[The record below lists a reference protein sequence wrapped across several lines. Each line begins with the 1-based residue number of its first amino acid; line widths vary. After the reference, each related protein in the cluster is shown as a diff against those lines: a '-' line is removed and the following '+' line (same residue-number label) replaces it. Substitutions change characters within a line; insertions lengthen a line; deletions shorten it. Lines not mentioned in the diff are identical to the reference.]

1 MNELPFKL
9 VGMTYDELLHEI
21 ENLDAD
27 PIPSDSESIMDV
39 SEDEYEITE
48 RTNAD
53 LNIADTDSDS
63 DDEPL
68 AVLQARLRVLSST
81 RDWSTSTS
89 PKSPEDFVADSGI
102 TNIVKDLESP
112 TPGKLFQLFFDDD
125 LLDLIVFETNL
136 YSQQT
141 SIKPKTTNR
150 TEIKTFLGINLLMGL
165 KKSPSYRDYWSCS
178 PEFRD
183 SYISSLMP
191 VKRFSLLLSNIHL
204 NDNAIMPKKGE
215 AGYDKL
221 YKLRPLLTALS
232 QNFERCINPT
242 REVSI
247 DESMIKYK
255 GRSSLK
261 QYLPKKPIKRG
272 YKDPT
277 GFTEVERKNK
287 NGVIEKVPCPI
298 ALIDY
303 NQNMNFVDKFDQNL
317 NVYKIDRKAKKWWH
331 RIFFYFLDAA
341 LVNSFVLY
349 KELNMPK
356 LSMKDFRREVINFL
370 VAETIVAKKRQSS
383 SSTGVAIKKQKPYVP
398 VEVRITE
405 SAHQPKKDTRRRCAR
420 CSTSKKQYEHGTVSS
435 HITCNSTFYRKALV
449 YCAIGNERL
458 AKIVL

>member
-27 PIPSDSESIMDV
+27 PIPSDSESIVDV

-68 AVLQARLRVLSST
+68 AVLQVRLRVLSST

-125 LLDLIVFETNL
+125 LLDLTVFETNL

-165 KKSPSYRDYWSCS
+165 KKSPNYRDYWSSS

-191 VKRFSLLLSNIHL
+191 VK
-204 NDNAIMPKKGE
+204 
-215 AGYDKL
+215 
-221 YKLRPLLTALS
+221 
-232 QNFERCINPT
+232 
-242 REVSI
+242 
-247 DESMIKYK
+247 
-255 GRSSLK
+255 
-261 QYLPKKPIKRG
+261 
-272 YKDPT
+272 
-277 GFTEVERKNK
+277 
-287 NGVIEKVPCPI
+287 
-298 ALIDY
+298 
-303 NQNMNFVDKFDQNL
+303 
-317 NVYKIDRKAKKWWH
+317 
-331 RIFFYFLDAA
+331 
-341 LVNSFVLY
+341 
-349 KELNMPK
+349 
-356 LSMKDFRREVINFL
+356 
-370 VAETIVAKKRQSS
+370 
-383 SSTGVAIKKQKPYVP
+383 
-398 VEVRITE
+398 
-405 SAHQPKKDTRRRCAR
+405 
-420 CSTSKKQYEHGTVSS
+420 
-435 HITCNSTFYRKALV
+435 
-449 YCAIGNERL
+449 
-458 AKIVL
+458 